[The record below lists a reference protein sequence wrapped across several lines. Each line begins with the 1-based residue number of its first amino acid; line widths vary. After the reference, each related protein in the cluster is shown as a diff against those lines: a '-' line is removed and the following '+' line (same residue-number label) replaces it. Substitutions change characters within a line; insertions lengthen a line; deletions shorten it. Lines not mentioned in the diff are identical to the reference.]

1 MPSETLHRFHL
12 SFDRNIHRQKTLTFV
27 PGTIILAESKCL
39 QMPHGPTL
47 QPGKWEKV
55 YSAGST
61 YFAVVGE
68 ILEYF
73 LSPTGKVRRPN
84 MMNALA
90 QSLLWFHEG
99 CRESVMLMGIVKFS
113 ASMDALAV
121 GTEDRGIRRVINARL
136 KIKDETPIRPAGPT
150 MKQVIDQIY
159 KPGRSRTIHGTTDK
173 LGHDWTVTR
182 GLAEQWA
189 RLCLVSCIEWV
200 GNNSLSDDPAQ
211 LAQ

>member
-1 MPSETLHRFHL
+1 
-12 SFDRNIHRQKTLTFV
+12 
-27 PGTIILAESKCL
+27 
-39 QMPHGPTL
+39 
-47 QPGKWEKV
+47 
-55 YSAGST
+55 
-61 YFAVVGE
+61 
-68 ILEYF
+68 
-73 LSPTGKVRRPN
+73 
-84 MMNALA
+84 
-90 QSLLWFHEG
+90 
-99 CRESVMLMGIVKFS
+99 MLMGIVKFS